1 MTKRNPRP
9 RKYASQAERQAA
21 YRARNVMLE
30 FRAEP
35 KTADNITKISDTL
48 GYPRSDVLLSMV
60 KFALTNHDWARF
72 GLTHKTIPT
81 YKENPT
87 MKPASP
93 AQIAARKRFAEMAR
107 SGAFKK
113 KATKRKANPLPPV
126 VETILEQMGGNKFMV
141 MTGARPVVHGP
152 HMLTFKLPTN
162 QSKANYLDVIHNPGK
177 DLYTMTFRRV
187 SNRGMDSKNLVEY
200 DDVYADQLQP
210 MFEKV
215 TGMYTTL
222 GTMGRKTNPTSGSNA
237 GEFAMTVNGKTV
249 HRFFV
254 HTSDPWAKSHGFDYQ
269 LVSNVTKN
277 GAFVK
282 FTKTRAI
289 VAVDEAADGSAVT
302 EKWEI
307 RNLVFYK
314 TNPAKKTVSQKISQL
329 VHEGYPQR
337 QAVAVA
343 LSEQRAGKIKRN
355 PMHQYTV
362 FYRGTRNVAGQVTA
376 SGPQAARQKVAEKLG
391 IPTLTYLVARKTNP
405 AKVKY
410 RNLATDLK
418 GDQRVGYSVHL
429 ASQPGHNAIAWF
441 SKKADALAVAQEAA
455 DRTGKPLAV
464 TRVQNYFGAM

>member
-35 KTADNITKISDTL
+35 KTADNISKIANTL

-113 KATKRKANPLPPV
+113 TAKRKTNPDLYSGIYAKAQKMASMAKDGTLKIGNDVYKFTFNNNEWIYEVTDQNGNYVVNINEKNLTKAKTFLKNYLNNPSKRKANP
-126 VETILEQMGGNKFMV
+126 I
-141 MTGARPVVHGP
+141 
-152 HMLTFKLPTN
+152 
-162 QSKANYLDVIHNPGK
+162 
-177 DLYTMTFRRV
+177 
-187 SNRGMDSKNLVEY
+187 
-200 DDVYADQLQP
+200 
-210 MFEKV
+210 
-215 TGMYTTL
+215 
-222 GTMGRKTNPTSGSNA
+222 SGSDA

-314 TNPAKKTVSQKISQL
+314 TNPAKKTVSQKVSQL

-343 LSEQRAGKIKRN
+343 LSEQRAGKVKRN
-355 PMHQYTV
+355 P
-362 FYRGTRNVAGQVTA
+362 
-376 SGPQAARQKVAEKLG
+376 SGLYAMKRQ
-391 IPTLTYLVARKTNP
+391 YLVYCPSTKQNMGFFDKQSD
-405 AKVKY
+405 AKIY
-410 RNLATDLK
+410 
-418 GDQRVGYSVHL
+418 
-429 ASQPGHNAIAWF
+429 
-441 SKKADALAVAQEAA
+441 AQELA
-455 DRTGKPLAV
+455 DKHGMQYAISQVKVPKIQAV
-464 TRVQNYFGAM
+464 HFVVRETTKSFKV